1 MRSLFVVVCALSVAP
16 NAAPAQR
23 RDTVQT
29 PRRSETPAVTPP
41 CCAVVRVEAEKSL
54 VTARETAT
62 GFTFRFSVKNRRL
75 LGTLKIGQPVW
86 ANFTDKTVKLKA
98 TDGTPCCA
106 IIETPPNGALGA
118 AEHPPADGSRKES
131 L

>member
-1 MRSLFVVVCALSVAP
+1 MRSLFVVLCVFSAVP
-16 NAAPAQR
+16 NVAPAQR
-23 RDTVQT
+23 RDTAQASL
-29 PRRSETPAVTPP
+29 RSETAPTPA

-86 ANFTDKTVKLKA
+86 ADFAAKTVKLKA
-98 TDGTPCCA
+98 TDAQPCCA
-106 IIETPPNGALGA
+106 IVETPPSSALGA
-118 AEHPPADGSRKES
+118 DGHPPAYEFRKER